1 MDGSTARSRRA
12 VLGAGLGAVAATAAA
27 AVSRPLPVRADAEVV
42 HVGDD
47 IQTAASRTRILNKTN
62 DADVFAAQSTGNGT
76 ALIGISETST
86 GIAGTSSYGTGVYA
100 ASIAGKGLEV
110 SSTDNTAIQ
119 ASSYRGNVIHALQG
133 PAGGSALWAEGRIVL
148 SQSGIATIAA
158 GQKTWTSVPDEKT
171 FIGAAS
177 FVLLTPNADIGT
189 RRLWFTKSLVA
200 NTFTIHMSATRTKPT
215 KVAWVLL
222 N

>member
-1 MDGSTARSRRA
+1 M
-12 VLGAGLGAVAATAAA
+12 AAAAAA
-27 AVSRPLPVRADAEVV
+27 AVSRPLPVRADTEVV

-47 IQTAASRTRILNKTN
+47 IQTALTRTRILNETN
-62 DADVFAAQSTGNGT
+62 DADVFAAQSSGNGT

-86 GIAGTSSYGTGVYA
+86 GIAGTSTYGTGIYA
-100 ASIAGKGLEV
+100 ASIAGRGLEV
-110 SSTDNTAIQ
+110 SSTDNSAIV

-133 PAGGSALWAEGRIVL
+133 PAGGAALWAEGRLVL
-148 SQSGIATIAA
+148 SQAGIATIPA
-158 GQKTWTSVPDEKT
+158 GQRTWTLVPDNKT
-171 FIGAAS
+171 FIGTAS
-177 FVLLTPNADIGT
+177 FVLLTPNGDIGT
-189 RRLWFTKSLVA
+189 RRLWFTKNLVA